1 MHRVQIFG
9 DASCMGSDAE
19 VEKELADIDAAE
31 AAAEAEEKE
40 AAEAEAECAKLAKRG
55 TKNLMKFN

>member
-1 MHRVQIFG
+1 MKRKQIFG

-19 VEKELADIDAAE
+19 VTKELADMDAAE

-40 AAEAEAECAKLAKRG
+40 AAAAEAECKKLAKRG
-55 TKNLMKFN
+55 VKGLMRFD